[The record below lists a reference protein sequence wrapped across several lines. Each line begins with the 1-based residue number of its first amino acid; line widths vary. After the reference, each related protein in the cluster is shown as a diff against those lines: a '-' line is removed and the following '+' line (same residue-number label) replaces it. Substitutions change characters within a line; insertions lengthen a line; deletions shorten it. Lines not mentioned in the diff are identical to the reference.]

1 MKNQSK
7 SQNLLFEN
15 ILDKIDDK
23 IKEIQKFTI
32 LIKDIS
38 SLDEF
43 FKTKKNLLLYF
54 SHIED
59 DLRETGQSLRS
70 LYCINKN
77 LSEQVVYFEK
87 KIAEN
92 EKFKEKVLFKN
103 KELKEKLKK
112 SESELKILNSDG
124 KIMNNNLNNNVKPL
138 ISDKKVFQNI
148 LDNHLNKGEN
158 IQVNDGPADIKSGK
172 NEQTKKEKDEK
183 IREIIYLLLN
193 SKDSLKLNQH
203 CKNVYGS
210 NFLQSLLAQDV
221 DTSLINNLD
230 ITIKQFLSK
239 QDSLNNCISKSEVN
253 NPTRLNK
260 SISNKFI
267 KHTDIYSKNFI
278 NNNQPSNYHS
288 FTNLSKVR
296 SERSKSSDRNK
307 RFVHYTS
314 PHGNY
319 FDKDYQKKF
328 NSSRGNDLSVDDR
341 SRTNTTLNRFSI
353 NNKLEPNPDKIYSFR
368 EKTKWRSMH
377 DYFYSQNEDLDKN
390 FSQKSPD
397 KITNSLYQS

>member
-15 ILDKIDDK
+15 ILNKINDK

-77 LSEQVVYFEK
+77 LSEQVVYYEK

-92 EKFKEKVLFKN
+92 EKFKEKVMSKY
-103 KELKEKLKK
+103 KQLKEKLKK
-112 SESELKILNSDG
+112 TESEMKVVNCDG
-124 KIMNNNLNNNVKPL
+124 KMKDDINNNVKPL

-148 LDNHLNKGEN
+148 LENHLNKGDN
-158 IQVNDGPADIKSGK
+158 IPVNNGTADIISGK
-172 NEQTKKEKDEK
+172 NEQTKIEKDEK
-183 IREIIYLLLN
+183 IREMIYVLLN
-193 SKDSLKLNQH
+193 SKNSLKLNQH
-203 CKNVYGS
+203 CKNIYGS
-210 NFLQSLLAQDV
+210 NFLQILLAQDV
-221 DTSLINNLD
+221 DTSLVNNLE

-239 QDSLNNCISKSEVN
+239 QDSLNNCNSKPEVN
-253 NPTRLNK
+253 NTTRLNK
-260 SISNKFI
+260 SISNKFL

-278 NNNQPSNYHS
+278 NIQPSNYHS

-328 NSSRGNDLSVDDR
+328 NSPKNNDLSVEDR
-341 SRTNTTLNRFSI
+341 SKTNSTMNRFSI
-353 NNKLEPNPDKIYSFR
+353 NNKLEPNPDKMYSFR

-377 DYFYSQNEDLDKN
+377 DYFISQNEDLDKN
-390 FSQKSPD
+390 FRQKSPD